1 MKKFYLLITMAA
13 LMMTVSANAA
23 VESMANLFGKY
34 KFTATVEITADGENK
49 KEHFA
54 AESEVV
60 ITKDEQN
67 VYDAQITGF
76 AGAKGSEA
84 MKVNKFDAANNK
96 FVVYN
101 PNGNNYGVFTGSV
114 YMANA
119 KGDNPFQDGT
129 RFSDMEFV
137 FNPDTKEITV
147 DDFTIVGEF
156 NNDDNTCKVY
166 AKYTNVKM
174 TLVEAESIDI
184 ADLTGEWTVKG
195 AGTDGTMTGS
205 VLPETYKMTLEQNGS
220 EKKYKATFD
229 IEGIAPFTLD
239 ATFDG
244 NILAIPFDSL
254 VVDQEK
260 GYYVVMT
267 NSKTPLYGQ
276 IDFTFASET
285 SLRSNSPLVIATIVH
300 NEDGTRKLNYIQWW
314 MNGVAKKAESAPAFT
329 WDGKY
334 TLKIAN
340 LTMVDVTDELPAES
354 EVEITYYEAI
364 DKYYVSKFLGCD
376 VASLTN
382 GGWPIE
388 LVADDPNTA
397 KLMLTSAYNAA
408 YLKNAS
414 GVFYKV
420 LDINGYSTFLEMKK
434 QEDGTFTLSSF
445 YIAKGEYGNEV
456 NPVAVCEGNTL
467 TAASVEPDTFTWDG
481 KFTVKSGN
489 CNNFQNDI
497 TLPAEFGM
505 EVTYYD
511 AIDAYYITKFLDSD
525 VSGLTYGGWPMTIA
539 ADNKSATINLKT
551 GTGAAYIMNKNGL
564 FYQAVDNQGAITT
577 LTMTRN
583 ADGTISLSDFYVVRS
598 EYGAEKVEYVAGY
611 GQNVVT
617 KFVEGEAEKP
627 VWDGTY
633 TVTATVTPAASAGAK
648 SMAKAPADYPSTF
661 DLVIEDGGEYGML
674 VTSFITSS
682 FNALNY
688 GGAELT
694 IDANDENKASMPGGK
709 LVKTVEPGKLYWGVK
724 AADGGANINFTRNA
738 DGTVEVSPF
747 ILYEVNYETGAQTD
761 LANYNDV
768 KAEKNATGITAPKTE
783 AADGIQI
790 AGGEVI
796 LGEAQPVVVVDF
808 AGRVV
813 YQGTTNRIS
822 GLADGM
828 YIVKTPSAVQ
838 KFIVK

>member
-1 MKKFYLLITMAA
+1 MKKLYLLITMAA

-23 VESMANLFGKY
+23 VESMAGLFGKY

-60 ITKDEQN
+60 IAKDEQN
-67 VYDAQITGF
+67 NYYAQITGF

-101 PNGNNYGVFTGSV
+101 PNGSSYGVFTGSV

-119 KGDNPFQDGT
+119 KGDIPFGGEKQ
-129 RFSDMEFV
+129 FSDLEFT

-147 DDFTIVGEF
+147 DDFTIVGEC
-156 NNDDNTCKVY
+156 DYDALTCKVY

-220 EKKYKATFD
+220 EKKYKATID

-340 LTMVDVTDELPAES
+340 LTMADLTEELPAES

-364 DKYYVSKFLGCD
+364 DKYYVSKFLGYD

-445 YIAKGEYGNEV
+445 YITKGEYGDEK

-489 CNNFQNDI
+489 CNNFQTDI

-505 EVTYYD
+505 EVTYYE
-511 AIDAYYITKFLDSD
+511 ATDAYYVTTFLDEN
-525 VSGLTYGGWPMTIA
+525 VGNLTYGGWPMTIA

-551 GTGAAYIMNKNGL
+551 GTGAAYIMSKDGL
-564 FYQAVDNQGAITT
+564 YYQAVDNQGAITT

-583 ADGTISLSDFYVVRS
+583 ADGTISLSDFYVVRG
-598 EYGAEKVEYVAGY
+598 EYGSTATPTYVAGY

-617 KFVEGEAEKP
+617 KPGEEEVKP
-627 VWDGTY
+627 QWAGTY
-633 TVTATVTPAASAGAK
+633 SVTATVTPASAGAK
-648 SMAKAPADYPSTF
+648 SIAKAAADYPSAF
-661 DLVIEDGGEYGML
+661 EIVIGEPGDYGQF
-674 VTSFITSS
+674 VSS
-682 FNALNY
+682 FLFPDFYNLNN
-688 GGAELT
+688 GGAPLT
-694 IDANDENKASMPGGK
+694 VDATDENKASIPGGK
-709 LVKTVEPGKLYWGVK
+709 FVKSVEPGKLYWAVK
-724 AADGGANINFTRNA
+724 DANGGSTINFTRNA
-738 DGTVEVSPF
+738 DGTVSVSPF
-747 ILYEVNYETGAQTD
+747 ILYEENYETGTKTD

-768 KAEKNATGITAPKTE
+768 KATQTSTGISAPETVAGE
-783 AADGIQI
+783 GVQIVDG
-790 AGGEVI
+790 ALVLETV
-796 LGEAQPVVVVDF
+796 QPVVVVDF
-808 AGRVV
+808 AGRIVF
-813 YQGTTNRIS
+813 QGTTNRVS
-822 GLADGM
+822 GLNSGM
-828 YIVKTPSAVQ
+828 YIVKTPTAVM
-838 KFIVK
+838 KFIAK

>member
-23 VESMANLFGKY
+23 VESMAGLFGKY

-60 ITKDEQN
+60 ITKDELN
-67 VYDAQITGF
+67 TYDAQITGF

-156 NNDDNTCKVY
+156 NSDDNTCKVY

-220 EKKYKATFD
+220 EKKYKATID

-267 NSKTPLYGQ
+267 YSKTPLYGQ
-276 IDFTFASET
+276 IDFTYASET

-300 NEDGTRKLNYIQWW
+300 NEDGTRTTNPIQWW

-364 DKYYVSKFLGCD
+364 DKYYVSKFLGYD

-408 YLKNAS
+408 YLKSAS

-467 TAASVEPDTFTWDG
+467 TAASAEPDTFTWDG

-505 EVTYYD
+505 EVTYYE
-511 AIDAYYITKFLDSD
+511 AIDAYYVTTFLDEN
-525 VSGLTYGGWPMTIA
+525 VGNLTYGGWPMTIA

-551 GTGAAYIMNKNGL
+551 GTGAAYIMNKDGL

-583 ADGTISLSDFYVVRS
+583 ADGTISLSDFYVVRG
-598 EYGAEKVEYVAGY
+598 EYGSTATPTYVAGY

-617 KFVEGEAEKP
+617 KPGEEEVKP
-627 VWDGTY
+627 QWAGTY
-633 TVTATVTPAASAGAK
+633 SVTATVTPASAGAK
-648 SMAKAPADYPSTF
+648 SMAKAAADYPSAF
-661 DLVIEDGGEYGML
+661 EIVIGEPGDYGQF
-674 VTSFITSS
+674 VSS
-682 FNALNY
+682 FLFPDFYNLNY
-688 GGAELT
+688 GGALLT
-694 IDANDENKASMPGGK
+694 VDATDENKASIPGGK
-709 LVKTVEPGKLYWGVK
+709 FVKSVEPGKLYWAVK
-724 AADGGANINFTRNA
+724 DANGGSTINFTRNA
-738 DGTVEVSPF
+738 DGTVSVSPF
-747 ILYEVNYETGAQTD
+747 ILYEENYETGTKTD

-768 KAEKNATGITAPKTE
+768 KATQTSTGISAPETVAGE
-783 AADGIQI
+783 GVQIVDG
-790 AGGEVI
+790 ALVLETV
-796 LGEAQPVVVVDF
+796 QPVVVVDF
-808 AGRVV
+808 AGRIVF
-813 YQGTTNRIS
+813 QGTTNRVS
-822 GLADGM
+822 GLNSGM
-828 YIVKTPSAVQ
+828 YIVKTPTAVM
-838 KFIVK
+838 KFIAK

>member
-60 ITKDEQN
+60 IAKDEQN
-67 VYDAQITGF
+67 NYYAQITGF

-101 PNGNNYGVFTGSV
+101 PNGSSYGVFTGSV

-119 KGDNPFQDGT
+119 KGDIPFGGEKQ
-129 RFSDMEFV
+129 FSDLEFT

-147 DDFTIVGEF
+147 DDFTIVGEC
-156 NNDDNTCKVY
+156 NYDALTCKVY

-220 EKKYKATFD
+220 EKKYKATID

-276 IDFTFASET
+276 IDFTYASET

-340 LTMVDVTDELPAES
+340 LTMADVTEELPAES

-364 DKYYVSKFLGCD
+364 DKYYVSKFLGYD

-408 YLKNAS
+408 YLKSAS

-445 YIAKGEYGNEV
+445 YIVKGEYGTEN

-467 TAASVEPDTFTWDG
+467 TAASAEPDTFTWDG

-505 EVTYYD
+505 EVTYYE
-511 AIDAYYITKFLDSD
+511 AIDAYYVTTFLDEN
-525 VSGLTYGGWPMTIA
+525 VGNLTYGGWPMTIA

-551 GTGAAYIMNKNGL
+551 GTGAAYIMNKDGL

-583 ADGTISLSDFYVVRS
+583 ADGTISLSDFYVVRG
-598 EYGAEKVEYVAGY
+598 EYGSTATPTYVAGY

-617 KFVEGEAEKP
+617 KPGEEEVKP
-627 VWDGTY
+627 QWAGTY
-633 TVTATVTPAASAGAK
+633 SVTATVTPASAGAK
-648 SMAKAPADYPSTF
+648 SMAKAAADYPSAF
-661 DLVIEDGGEYGML
+661 EIVIGEPGDYGQF
-674 VTSFITSS
+674 VSS
-682 FNALNY
+682 FLFPDFYNLNY
-688 GGAELT
+688 GGALLT
-694 IDANDENKASMPGGK
+694 VDATDENKASIPGGK
-709 LVKTVEPGKLYWGVK
+709 FVKSVEPGKLYWAVK
-724 AADGGANINFTRNA
+724 DANGGSTINFTRNA
-738 DGTVEVSPF
+738 DGTVSVSPF
-747 ILYEVNYETGAQTD
+747 ILYEENYETGTKTD

-768 KAEKNATGITAPKTE
+768 KATQTSTGISAPETVAGE
-783 AADGIQI
+783 GMQIVDG
-790 AGGEVI
+790 ALVLETV
-796 LGEAQPVVVVDF
+796 QPVVVVDF
-808 AGRVV
+808 AGRIVF
-813 YQGTTNRIS
+813 QGTTNRVS
-822 GLADGM
+822 GLNSGM
-828 YIVKTPSAVQ
+828 YIVKTPTAVM
-838 KFIVK
+838 KFIAK

>member
-23 VESMANLFGKY
+23 VESMAGLFGKY

-60 ITKDEQN
+60 IAKDEQN
-67 VYDAQITGF
+67 NYYAQITGF

-101 PNGNNYGVFTGSV
+101 PNGSNYGVFTGSV

-119 KGDNPFQDGT
+119 NGDNPFGDGT

-156 NNDDNTCKVY
+156 NSDDNTCKVY

-195 AGTDGTMTGS
+195 AGTDGTMSGS

-220 EKKYKATFD
+220 EKKYKATID

-267 NSKTPLYGQ
+267 YSKTPLYGQ
-276 IDFTFASET
+276 IDFTYASET

-300 NEDGTRKLNYIQWW
+300 NEDGTRTTNPIQWW

-340 LTMVDVTDELPAES
+340 LTMADLTEELPAES

-364 DKYYVSKFLGCD
+364 DKYYVSKFLGYD

-445 YIAKGEYGNEV
+445 YITKGEYGNEV

-505 EVTYYD
+505 EVTYYE
-511 AIDAYYITKFLDSD
+511 AIDAYYVTTFLDEN
-525 VSGLTYGGWPMTIA
+525 VGNLTYGGWPMTIA

-551 GTGAAYIMNKNGL
+551 GTGAAYIMNKDGL

-583 ADGTISLSDFYVVRS
+583 ADGTISLSDFYVVRG
-598 EYGAEKVEYVAGY
+598 EYGSTATPTYVAGY

-617 KFVEGEAEKP
+617 KPGEEEVKP
-627 VWDGTY
+627 QWAGTY
-633 TVTATVTPAASAGAK
+633 SVTATVTPASAGAK
-648 SMAKAPADYPSTF
+648 SMAKAAADYPSAF
-661 DLVIEDGGEYGML
+661 EIVIGEPGDYGQF
-674 VTSFITSS
+674 VSS
-682 FNALNY
+682 FLFPDFYNLNY
-688 GGAELT
+688 GGALLT
-694 IDANDENKASMPGGK
+694 VDATDENKASIPGGK
-709 LVKTVEPGKLYWGVK
+709 FVKSVEPGKLYWAVK
-724 AADGGANINFTRNA
+724 DANGGSTINFTRNA
-738 DGTVEVSPF
+738 DGTVSVSPF
-747 ILYEVNYETGAQTD
+747 ILYEENYETGTKTD

-768 KAEKNATGITAPKTE
+768 KATQTSTGISAPETVAGE
-783 AADGIQI
+783 GVQIVDG
-790 AGGEVI
+790 ALVLETV
-796 LGEAQPVVVVDF
+796 QPVVVVDF
-808 AGRVV
+808 AGRIVF
-813 YQGTTNRIS
+813 QGTTNRVS
-822 GLADGM
+822 GLNSGM
-828 YIVKTPSAVQ
+828 YIVKTPTAVM
-838 KFIVK
+838 KFIAK

>member
-67 VYDAQITGF
+67 IYDAQITGF

-119 KGDNPFQDGT
+119 NGDIPFGGEKQ
-129 RFSDMEFV
+129 FSDLEFK

-147 DDFTIVGEF
+147 ADFTIVGEC
-156 NNDDNTCKVY
+156 DYDALTCKVY

-195 AGTDGTMTGS
+195 AGTDGTMPSS

-220 EKKYKATFD
+220 EKKYKATID

-340 LTMVDVTDELPAES
+340 LTMADLTEELPAES

-364 DKYYVSKFLGCD
+364 DKYYVSKFLGYD

-445 YIAKGEYGNEV
+445 YITKGEYGDEK

-467 TAASVEPDTFTWDG
+467 IAASVEPDTFTWDG

-489 CNNFQNDI
+489 CNNFQTDI

-505 EVTYYD
+505 EVTYYE
-511 AIDAYYITKFLDSD
+511 ATDAYYVTTFLDEN
-525 VSGLTYGGWPMTIA
+525 VGNLTYGGWPMTIA

-551 GTGAAYIMNKNGL
+551 GTGAAYIMSKDGL

-583 ADGTISLSDFYVVRS
+583 ADGTISLSDFYVVRG
-598 EYGAEKVEYVAGY
+598 EYGSTATPTYVAGY

-617 KFVEGEAEKP
+617 KPGEEEVKP
-627 VWDGTY
+627 QWAGTY
-633 TVTATVTPAASAGAK
+633 SVTATVTPASAGAK
-648 SMAKAPADYPSTF
+648 SMAKAAADYPSAF
-661 DLVIEDGGEYGML
+661 EIVIGEPGDYGQLV
-674 VTSFITSS
+674 SS
-682 FNALNY
+682 FLFPDFYNLNY
-688 GGAELT
+688 GGAPLT
-694 IDANDENKASMPGGK
+694 VDATDENKASIPGGK
-709 LVKTVEPGKLYWGVK
+709 FVKSIEPGKLYWAVK
-724 AADGGANINFTRNA
+724 DANGGSTINFTRNA
-738 DGTVEVSPF
+738 DGTVSVSPF
-747 ILYEVNYETGAQTD
+747 ILYEENFETGAKTD

-768 KAEKNATGITAPKTE
+768 KATQTSTGISAPETVAGE
-783 AADGIQI
+783 GIQI
-790 AGGEVI
+790 VDGALVLETV
-796 LGEAQPVVVVDF
+796 QPVVVVDF
-808 AGRVV
+808 AGRIVF
-813 YQGTTNRIS
+813 QGTTNRVS
-822 GLADGM
+822 GLNSGM
-828 YIVKTPSAVQ
+828 YIVKTPTAVM
-838 KFIVK
+838 KFIAK